1 MGTRTV
7 RLDDETERV
16 LREIQAASNMPISTA
31 LKRGLR
37 AVRDEVVAT
46 SRRSPWDVYVELDL
60 GPGGYAKGPSTKTR
74 ATAKRAILERSRR

>member
-7 RLDDETERV
+7 RLDEEA
-16 LREIQAASNMPISTA
+16 EIALQDIQSATGMPISTA

-37 AVRDEVVAT
+37 AVRDEVMQEGKRTA
-46 SRRSPWDVYVELDL
+46 YEIYAELDL

-74 ATAKRAILERSRR
+74 SLARKAIGERSRR

>member
-16 LREIQAASNMPISTA
+16 LREIQAASSMPISTA

-46 SRRSPWDVYVELDL
+46 SRRSAWDVYVELDL

-74 ATAKRAILERSRR
+74 ATARRVILERSRR